1 MTGREEYDRTGGIDR
16 KLGIYC
22 KRKGVLCQERGD
34 MAERCG
40 FGSKIGIEQKGCC
53 LLPRQDQQ

>member
-1 MTGREEYDRTGGIDR
+1 MTGREEYDWTGGIDR

-22 KRKGVLCQERGD
+22 KRKGVLCQERSD

-40 FGSKIGIEQKGCC
+40 FGSKIGI
-53 LLPRQDQQ
+53 